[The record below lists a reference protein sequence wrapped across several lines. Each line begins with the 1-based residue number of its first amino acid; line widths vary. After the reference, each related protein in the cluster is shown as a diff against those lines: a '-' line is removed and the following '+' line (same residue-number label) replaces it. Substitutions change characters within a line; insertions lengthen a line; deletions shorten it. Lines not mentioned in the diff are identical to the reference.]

1 MHADEIAGATEGV
14 DPVSVDGG
22 GAARAA
28 APAVIEDAAEF
39 SRPKFFAGVG
49 IENEEDFGTVA
60 GADGVVISLG
70 DGRAGIALAG
80 VFEEPETFGAVGGP
94 RFEESGFLGY
104 VGAVGAAPL
113 RPVGAG
119 GEGGEGQG
127 GERDER
133 GERAE

>member
-1 MHADEIAGATEGV
+1 MGDV
-14 DPVSVDGG
+14 PD
-22 GAARAA
+22 GAARAV
-28 APAVIEDAAEF
+28 APAVVEDRAELGGPEF
-39 SRPKFFAGVG
+39 PAGVG
-49 IENEEDFGTVA
+49 VENEQDFGAVA
-60 GADGVVISLG
+60 GADGVIFSLR
-70 DGRAGIALAG
+70 DGRAGITLAG
-80 VFEEPETFGAVGGP
+80 VFEQPETFRAGGRP

-119 GEGGEGQG
+119 GEGGEGHG